1 MILAKKEQQLKA
13 YEAELQS
20 RERMIIQKQEV
31 RQVELNERER
41 LLNEIL
47 KMYEMPLVNGDLQK
61 YLDQNTCSTAVGS
74 GTQLSTGLKESKL
87 SFSPPTNVD

>member
-1 MILAKKEQQLKA
+1 MKA
-13 YEAELQS
+13 YEVELQN
-20 RERMIIQKQEV
+20 RERIIIQKQEV

-61 YLDQNTCSTAVGS
+61 YLD
-74 GTQLSTGLKESKL
+74 
-87 SFSPPTNVD
+87 

>member
-1 MILAKKEQQLKA
+1 MKA
-13 YEAELQS
+13 YEVELQN

-61 YLDQNTCSTAVGS
+61 YLD
-74 GTQLSTGLKESKL
+74 
-87 SFSPPTNVD
+87 

>member
-1 MILAKKEQQLKA
+1 LKA
-13 YEAELQS
+13 YEVELQN

-61 YLDQNTCSTAVGS
+61 YLD
-74 GTQLSTGLKESKL
+74 
-87 SFSPPTNVD
+87 